1 MAHSIAT
8 TEFWSPRQ
16 LDDHQALSNHD
27 SMLNGTGL
35 TGFFIAGVSDF
46 ADTGVADTGE
56 FFSVTDANVG
66 ATTDEPEWSS
76 STTPPQWLNQ
86 KATPSTLPVNVIGR
100 TEEDAASNSTQKAV
114 FVANG
119 DYSAIYLSE
128 IEHPTLSTSYTVPAG
143 DWTARLYVTN
153 ANASI
158 FIYKVVV
165 MKVGF
170 YGYSGNLV
178 FGGPGTS
185 VIYTHTESAPYTT
198 LGAAGTYSVSFTTTS
213 DTTIDP
219 TAQSGGG
226 AAEKLV
232 VMFIVGNSAT
242 PTRPNGSSAI
252 RFRHNRNILTPIPR
266 VRTVSLDAASVST
279 AAQAV
284 TIDTADIT
292 KSVGATSVATSAQGI
307 TIGLGGLTRTVN
319 AVSVSAAAKP
329 ITISP
334 GTATIVL
341 GAVSASTAAQ
351 PITISPGAISK
362 SLNTTSVAIAAQ
374 PVSISI
380 DTTERT
386 ADASAF
392 SVQTA
397 KVVNPR
403 VASSS
408 IVRTTHTARAARVQT
423 AQAAAIGRA
432 ARASGLYRSAQADAV
447 VATQSS
453 QAVRRRLA
461 MASLG
466 SAHVAS
472 SGVARTRIAAPR
484 QVALAVSGGPR
495 RTYIEAGIA
504 TPTP

>member
-100 TEEDAASNSTQKAV
+100 TEGDAATPSTQKAV

-170 YGYSGNLV
+170 YGYAGKLV
-178 FGGPGTS
+178 FVVTS
-185 VIYTHTESAPYTT
+185 
-198 LGAAGTYSVSFTTTS
+198 
-213 DTTIDP
+213 TIEFN
-219 TAQSGGG
+219 T
-226 AAEKLV
+226 
-232 VMFIVGNSAT
+232 SAT
-242 PTRPNGSSAI
+242 VGLATLEGANY
-252 RFRHNRNILTPIPR
+252 NTPEEMLMAADQNLYIGKHSGKN
-266 VRTVSLDAASVST
+266 TV
-279 AAQAV
+279 
-284 TIDTADIT
+284 
-292 KSVGATSVATSAQGI
+292 VG
-307 TIGLGGLTRTVN
+307 
-319 AVSVSAAAKP
+319 
-329 ITISP
+329 
-334 GTATIVL
+334 
-341 GAVSASTAAQ
+341 
-351 PITISPGAISK
+351 
-362 SLNTTSVAIAAQ
+362 
-374 PVSISI
+374 
-380 DTTERT
+380 
-386 ADASAF
+386 
-392 SVQTA
+392 
-397 KVVNPR
+397 
-403 VASSS
+403 
-408 IVRTTHTARAARVQT
+408 
-423 AQAAAIGRA
+423 
-432 ARASGLYRSAQADAV
+432 
-447 VATQSS
+447 
-453 QAVRRRLA
+453 
-461 MASLG
+461 
-466 SAHVAS
+466 
-472 SGVARTRIAAPR
+472 
-484 QVALAVSGGPR
+484 
-495 RTYIEAGIA
+495 
-504 TPTP
+504 